1 MSGEVPARGQRDYAV
16 VVSARGFAFFGFFVV
31 VTLLAVM
38 VVHRATQVFA
48 VLGAATT
55 AAVIAVPFVRALS
68 SWMPRAAALVIVTLI
83 GMFGTVAVLGTIAW
97 DLNQQTAAL
106 SESLHSAVAELPAGS
121 TAA

>member
-1 MSGEVPARGQRDYAV
+1 MGRPENVSSRVSSESAARRQRDYAI
-16 VVSARGFAFFGFFVV
+16 VVSARGFAFFAFFVV

-83 GMFGTVAVLGTIAW
+83 GMFGTVAVLGIIAW
-97 DLNQQTAAL
+97 DLDHQAAAL
-106 SESLHSAVAELPAGS
+106 SASLHHA
-121 TAA
+121 